1 MSRLRLTLFSVALC
15 VALSGFADV
24 RWVRLDSVG
33 TAPYEGVWRM
43 TGSGAIFAIEP
54 KPGLTEC
61 YALTLLWS
69 PDLGIPS
76 GSELGE
82 MRPAGRQLVFDAVLG
97 LDHNGGR
104 HISGIGKKYRFELE
118 FSPGMQRISF
128 KAYKQ
133 SWRVNIFRWLPYLF
147 RTSVSKTD
155 TRPAD
160 IDGAVRLG
168 EVPAA
173 FIYEL

>member
-1 MSRLRLTLFSVALC
+1 MSRRRLILLTVTLC
-15 VALSGFADV
+15 VALSGSARL
-24 RWVRLDSVG
+24 RWVKVDSVG
-33 TAPYEGVWRM
+33 AASYDGVWRM

-54 KPGLTEC
+54 KPGLTES

-69 PDLGIPS
+69 PDLGLPS

-82 MRPAGRQLVFDAVLG
+82 MRPAGRQLVFDASLG
-97 LDHNGGR
+97 LDHKGGR
-104 HISGIGKKYRFELE
+104 HIPGIGRKYRFELE
-118 FSPGMQRISF
+118 FSPGMQRIRF
-128 KAYKQ
+128 RPYKQ
-133 SWRVNIFRWLPYLF
+133 SWRVNVFRWLPYLF

-168 EVPAA
+168 DVPAT